1 MTRTVLLLG
10 PEVGQKD
17 RAVAELLQSAER
29 EGPVERHR
37 LYAFETSA
45 DHVVTVLTG
54 GTLFGEQRFVQY
66 RGVEQLSR
74 KADVAPLLAYLKRPS
89 PDAILVLES
98 EATKV
103 NAALTQA
110 VGKPHTRIFWELF
123 ENQKHSWV
131 QARFRSH
138 HGEVEPGVVDL
149 VLELADNTTAALGRV
164 VDSLVAYCA
173 DGRVTTSVVEEV
185 LDHSREESVFSLFA
199 AIVRCDPERAIDIA
213 QRLLATGSGAE
224 ILGGLHWQVARL
236 AELSA
241 LRIRY
246 GAAGVFA
253 AYANRGRAPIRSK
266 RAQSE
271 LLAALERFDHEDGTR
286 MQSAVFAFERAMR
299 TAPSEAAPLFVELCV
314 YSLTARS
321 GRFVP
326 PPLRDLVV
334 GRAV

>member
-1 MTRTVLLLG
+1 MTRNVLLLG

-17 RAVAELLQSAER
+17 RAVAELLQSAEN

-37 LYAFETSA
+37 FYAFETTA
-45 DHVVTVLTG
+45 DHVVGVLTG

-66 RGVEQLSR
+66 RCVEQLS
-74 KADVAPLLAYLKRPS
+74 KKSDLEPLIAYLKQPS

-103 NAALTQA
+103 NAALA
-110 VGKPHTRIFWELF
+110 KAIGKPHTQIFWELF

-131 QARFRSH
+131 QGRFRAH
-138 HGEVEPGVVDL
+138 QAEVEAGVVDL

-164 VDSLVAYCA
+164 VDSLVAYCN
-173 DGRVTTSVVEEV
+173 GRVTTDAVEEV

-199 AIVRCDPERAIDIA
+199 AVVRGDLEPAVDIT

-224 ILGGLHWQVARL
+224 ILAGLHWQVARL

-241 LRIRY
+241 LRVRH
-246 GAAGVFA
+246 GASGVFA
-253 AYANRGRAPIRSK
+253 AYAERGRPPIRSK

-271 LLAALERFDHEDGTR
+271 LLTALGRLDHEDCAR
-286 MQSAVFAFERAMR
+286 MQSAVFAFERALR
-299 TAPSEAAPLFVELCV
+299 TSPGDAAPLLVELCV
-314 YSLTARS
+314 YSLTTRA
-321 GRFVP
+321 GAFVP
-326 PPLRDLVV
+326 PQLRDLVV